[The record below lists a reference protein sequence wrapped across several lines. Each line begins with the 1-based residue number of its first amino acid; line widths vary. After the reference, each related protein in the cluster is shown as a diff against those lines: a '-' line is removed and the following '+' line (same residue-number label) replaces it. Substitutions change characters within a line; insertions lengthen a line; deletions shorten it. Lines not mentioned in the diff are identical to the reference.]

1 VLGAIVPGGGGSPRL
16 VVAVVVIV
24 FVSVSEWIATLEVA
38 LFSR

>member
-1 VLGAIVPGGGGSPRL
+1 VPGGGAPPRL

-24 FVSVSEWIATLEVA
+24 FVSVSEWIATLEVE